1 MEEQKPRSP
10 RASSA
15 VPTQPRGI
23 EQIIKAAVD
32 RGASDL
38 HIKAG
43 DVFRAR
49 IDGKLVP
56 LTKQR
61 LTPDQTKAIAQRLI
75 SNDEDRGRIDKLRD
89 YDCSWGMPG
98 IGRFRVNILR
108 QRSSFMIVMRVIP
121 FDVPTF
127 ESLKLPAVLAE
138 VASAERG
145 MILVTGVTGSGKS
158 STMAAIINHINQN
171 QHRHI
176 LTLENPIEFLHR
188 DINCFVTQRE
198 IGVDTDDFRTGL
210 RAALRQD
217 PDVVLI
223 GEMRDSETIDT
234 ALKAAETGH
243 LLVSTLH
250 TPDAVT
256 TVSRVVSMFPPEEQE
271 IARLRL
277 SEALHAVVSQRLLP
291 RADGNGRAAALEVM
305 ICTDIARDMIKD
317 EKRTSELPDYIG
329 DSREK
334 YGMQTFDQ
342 HLIDLLTDG
351 VVTYETALAASS
363 DPKEFERQA
372 RSLRRRAAAAPK
384 PAAAPAAVEA
394 AEAKADDLSSL
405 LPP

>member
-1 MEEQKPRSP
+1 MEK
-10 RASSA
+10 
-15 VPTQPRGI
+15 
-23 EQIIKAAVD
+23 IIKAAVD

-49 IDGKLVP
+49 IDGRLVP

-61 LTPDQTKAIAQRLI
+61 LTPDQTKAIALRLI
-75 SNDEDRGRIDKLRD
+75 ASEEDRAKIDRLRD

-127 ESLKLPAVLAE
+127 ESLKLPAVLTQ

-158 STMAAIINHINQN
+158 STMAAIIHHVNQT
-171 QHRHI
+171 QHKHI

-188 DINCFVTQRE
+188 DINCSVTQRE
-198 IGVDTDDFRTGL
+198 IGVDTDDFRMGL

-223 GEMRDSETIDT
+223 GEMRDVETIDT
-234 ALKAAETGH
+234 AMKAAETGH
-243 LLVSTLH
+243 LLISTLH
-250 TPDAVT
+250 TPDTVT
-256 TVSRVVSMFPPEEQE
+256 TVSRIVAMFPPEEQE
-271 IARLRL
+271 IARIRL
-277 SEALHAVVSQRLLP
+277 AESLHAVVSQRLLP
-291 RADGNGRAAALEVM
+291 RADGHGRAAALEVL
-305 ICTDIARDMIKD
+305 ICTGFARDLIKD
-317 EKRTSELPDYIG
+317 VNRTPELRDYIKE
-329 DSREK
+329 SRDQ

-342 HLIDLLTDG
+342 HLMDLVSDG
-351 VVTYETALAASS
+351 VVTYETAAATSS
-363 DPKEFERQA
+363 NPADFELQMKT
-372 RSLRRRAAAAPK
+372 LRRRSRVAATAKVGAADPGK
-384 PAAAPAAVEA
+384 DKSAGVT
-394 AEAKADDLSSL
+394 DDLSSM
-405 LPP
+405 LPPS